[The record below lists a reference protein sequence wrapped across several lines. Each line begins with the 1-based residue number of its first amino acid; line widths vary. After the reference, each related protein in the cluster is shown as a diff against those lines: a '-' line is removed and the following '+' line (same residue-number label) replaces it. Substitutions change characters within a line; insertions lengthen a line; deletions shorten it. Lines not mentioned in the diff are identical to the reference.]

1 MLLPLLT
8 LYTPPAGGEQ
18 AGQVFD
24 GLSNSANQMTT
35 GISGIK
41 NMVGNAPAVFKMIF
55 DGMPTELQA
64 VITIGA
70 CAVVLAGIIN
80 ALRGRK

>member
-8 LYTPPAGGEQ
+8 LATPPAGGEQ

-24 GLSNSANQMTT
+24 GLSNSANQMTS
-35 GISGIK
+35 GMSGIK
-41 NMVGNAPAVFKMIF
+41 SMLGNAPAFFKMIF
-55 DGMPTELQA
+55 DGMPQELQM

-70 CAVVLAGIIN
+70 SAVVLAGIIN